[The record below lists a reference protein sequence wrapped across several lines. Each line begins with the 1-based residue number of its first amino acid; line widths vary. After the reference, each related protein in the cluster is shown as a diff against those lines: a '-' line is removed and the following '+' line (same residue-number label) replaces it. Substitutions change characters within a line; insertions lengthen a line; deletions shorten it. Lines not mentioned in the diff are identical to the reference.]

1 MLLHALTYSQYCLSI
16 EHAGCMHIAVQV
28 CCLVYG
34 LPGLQL
40 FAPRYRMRSVLS
52 CRLYSVSFPVLDRC
66 LLGEA
71 DGALYMAFM
80 GTKQR
85 RDLVTNAQVLQEPIW
100 PEDLTSEPQEAS
112 QVLETG
118 TLALL
123 VLRPSKPWGCA
134 IDILCSPNSCT

>member
-1 MLLHALTYSQYCLSI
+1 
-16 EHAGCMHIAVQV
+16 MHKAVQV
-28 CCLVYG
+28 CCQVYG
-34 LPGLQL
+34 LPGLQPL
-40 FAPRYRMRSVLS
+40 APRCRMRLIAS
-52 CRLYSVSFPVLDRC
+52 CRLGLACFPLSDRC

-123 VLRPSKPWGCA
+123 LLQLSKRWGCA
-134 IDILCSPNSCT
+134 MNLLCSPNS